1 MYKLTYSI
9 LKDLCLKL
17 NTILFLS
24 LTYNKP
30 IKIINTTRVLL
41 IYRSLYKIEIKRTY
55 TSII

>member
-1 MYKLTYSI
+1 MYKLTRSI

-24 LTYNKP
+24 PTYNKH
-30 IKIINTTRVLL
+30 IKVINTTRVLL
-41 IYRSLYKIEIKRTY
+41 IHRSLYKIEIKSTY